1 MIDLQRQGEVFVLRM
16 DSGENRFSSAMI
28 RAFQEA
34 LDEVEGASG
43 PRALVTTGT
52 GKFYTNGLDVEE
64 MTSAD
69 VDAGEYVGRVLAIFE
84 RILLLPMITVAAVN
98 GHAFGAGGQVIMAH
112 DFRLMRS
119 DRGFFCMPEVD
130 MRLPLHPG
138 MSAILAA
145 RIPAQT
151 LHEVVVTGK
160 RFGGEE
166 AAARG
171 IVDEAVTE
179 AELLERAIGIAAP
192 LATKADPILRTL
204 RQGLYGPVLAAL
216 KSAPPTAG

>member
-16 DSGENRFSSAMI
+16 DGGENRFSSEMI
-28 RAFQEA
+28 RAWNDA
-34 LDEVEGASG
+34 LDEVEKA
-43 PRALVTTGT
+43 PAPCALVTTGT

-64 MTSAD
+64 MMSAD
-69 VDAGEYVGRVLAIFE
+69 VDAGEYVGRVLSIFE

-151 LHEVVVTGK
+151 LHEVVVSGK
-160 RFGGEE
+160 RFGGQE

-171 IVDEAVTE
+171 IVEEAV
-179 AELLERAIGIAAP
+179 AESELIPRALEIAAP
-192 LATKADPILRTL
+192 LAAKADPILRTL
-204 RQGLYGPVLAAL
+204 RRGLYGPVLAAL
-216 KSAPPTAG
+216 KAESPGVA